1 MNAKELKTILN
12 ENRNVFIKMN
22 EWIFVRKLDSAAGK
36 EIHVFNNYRPEK
48 SEFFI
53 DVNEGVKFF
62 MSKISY
68 QKSFLKRKNI
78 PLYNLQLE
86 INLD

>member
-62 MSKISY
+62 TRT
-68 QKSFLKRKNI
+68 FREL
-78 PLYNLQLE
+78 LE
-86 INLD
+86 GRRQSRAVHEVS